1 MTYSHFACNY
11 ATAILPWICLPYRH
25 ALPCRAIPPV
35 AYGKL
40 PAGKKTENA
49 AGVANLHYANP
60 RAAGGRAWATLG
72 HPWNE
77 ILVSSVS
84 HSGVHHLTPPEEDD
98 LASQSELRGSGGT
111 MRTTQRVSGVPS
123 SSS

>member
-1 MTYSHFACNY
+1 MK
-11 ATAILPWICLPYRH
+11 
-25 ALPCRAIPPV
+25 
-35 AYGKL
+35 G
-40 PAGKKTENA
+40 
-49 AGVANLHYANP
+49 
-60 RAAGGRAWATLG
+60 GGRVWATLG

-98 LASQSELRGSGGT
+98 LASKSEPRGSGDT

-123 SSS
+123 SSSCATLGLA